1 MDWSAVI
8 EFVLQEL
15 RTTRSYSHFI
25 WFIDHVLP
33 NSHSSA
39 LLSRLS
45 WRPSLSNVLLKLCFC
60 SGYDAF
66 GSLCLSSRKLKLA
79 FPFCASHEV
88 VKFVLIWLIEAQ
100 RSVVCFENS
109 EALWSTVPGL
119 CLFPLFILKLHQ
131 KSPLK
136 NYLSHFPFLLSSMIS
151 AMSAPGYF
159 FPLSLSFTLSNS
171 FSSCHKDQLSSGFV
185 SSPRGLRFSCSVVSG
200 ATTCGSAH
208 AFHLYQEWM
217 LKCCSFEWKLM

>member
-45 WRPSLSNVLLKLCFC
+45 WRPSLSNVLLKLLFLGLWCLWFPVSEQQETEVGFSLLCF
-60 SGYDAF
+60 
-66 GSLCLSSRKLKLA
+66 SRGREI
-79 FPFCASHEV
+79 CV
-88 VKFVLIWLIEAQ
+88 NLIEAQ

-171 FSSCHKDQLSSGFV
+171 ISSCHKDQLSSGFV
-185 SSPRGLRFSCSVVSG
+185 SSPRGLRFSCSVISG

>member
-1 MDWSAVI
+1 MKLLLNEDLNLNKHTGEKKGGFFLEQWWTPRTCKRKCICSSWKMDWSAVI

-39 LLSRLS
+39 LFSRLS
-45 WRPSLSNVLLKLCFC
+45 WRVSLSNVLLKLCFC

-109 EALWSTVPGL
+109 EALWSAVPGL
-119 CLFPLFILKLHQ
+119 CLFPLFILKHQ

-159 FPLSLSFTLSNS
+159 FPLSLSFTLS
-171 FSSCHKDQLSSGFV
+171 
-185 SSPRGLRFSCSVVSG
+185 
-200 ATTCGSAH
+200 
-208 AFHLYQEWM
+208 
-217 LKCCSFEWKLM
+217 